1 MSVNVST
8 VQPQSIGLQTRYEPL
23 DWCYQLASQHMDYD
37 VVMWQS
43 LVGNSRSITKPDD
56 FLEYL
61 PLTQREHAAGFFV
74 QADSAPQSLNTLL
87 VSAEKLVALV
97 AFSVDEVSSQLVRG
111 TITPL
116 LIFHSGMESAFAF
129 DALFDNDHHGVV
141 ITDDQTRILACNRYF
156 EQQTGYQQNGKR
168 SPVPH

>member
-1 MSVNVST
+1 
-8 VQPQSIGLQTRYEPL
+8 
-23 DWCYQLASQHMDYD
+23 
-37 VVMWQS
+37 
-43 LVGNSRSITKPDD
+43 
-56 FLEYL
+56 
-61 PLTQREHAAGFFV
+61 
-74 QADSAPQSLNTLL
+74 LNTLL

-156 EQQTGYQQNGKR
+156 EQQ
-168 SPVPH
+168 